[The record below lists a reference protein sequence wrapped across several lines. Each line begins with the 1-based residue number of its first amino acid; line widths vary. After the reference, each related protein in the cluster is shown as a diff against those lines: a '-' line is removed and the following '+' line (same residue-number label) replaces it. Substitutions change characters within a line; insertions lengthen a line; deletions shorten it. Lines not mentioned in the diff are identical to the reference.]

1 MKPTIKG
8 QRKFPF
14 LSLFSRIPARQRII
28 IGTILIAVCTI
39 IAFSVTPKDS
49 AKPPGSITAWLL
61 RPIDPFEQARKPF
74 VKSNLR
80 AIARVPGSQ
89 TLIAVGSGGLILRS
103 EDVGTH
109 WEPHLITLTP
119 EEMRRLRE
127 TSVPK
132 ERERMEEKKS
142 EVKQEKDRSRDA
154 GLISTPRD
162 RTEERKAGLINRYD
176 TTPQVRRVPDLL
188 PVPDPKRLPE
198 AKPNEKKTAK

>member
-1 MKPTIKG
+1 MKPTTKG
-8 QRKFPF
+8 QPRFPF

-28 IGTILIAVCTI
+28 IGTLCIVVCTI
-39 IAFSVTPKDS
+39 IAFSVTPRDS
-49 AKPPGSITAWLL
+49 EKSPGSIAAWLW

-80 AIARVPGSQ
+80 AITRVPGSQ

-103 EDVGTH
+103 EDLGTH
-109 WEPHLITLTP
+109 WEPQIITLTP
-119 EEMRRLRE
+119 EEIRRLRE

-132 ERERMEEKKS
+132 ERERKEEKKS
-142 EVKQEKDRSRDA
+142 EVKQEKYRSRDT

-162 RTEERKAGLINRYD
+162 RIEERKAGQVNMYD
-176 TTPQVRRVPDLL
+176 TTPRVRRVPDLL

-198 AKPNEKKTAK
+198 AKPNEKKAAK